1 MALRGNDK
9 SDDKEGC
16 YAVFTKSD
24 RAVEL
29 AMEEDD
35 DALVCTGIRTTAEA
49 MEEDGFVITGS
60 KPADEG
66 ELTMTEMY
74 KRQITYIEYHERQI
88 REQRE
93 QAELNERLARQAEQ
107 RARQAVRFA
116 EREKARELEREKDR
130 EAEREKD
137 REAERE
143 KDRERARREQREAAK
158 VAKVA
163 KVAVAE
169 DVRASV
175 AKRGLLEPPP
185 PAEDDMKCVRVDLA
199 QTFAAAAAVAAAVAA
214 VTADAAASAVE
225 LIGQQ
230 QQQEEAA
237 HQQQQQQQ
245 EEGGQQQQQQQ
256 PEAEEKKAG
265 EKKDEKEEEEE
276 EAEKEEAVEEEDA
289 WDHTWEVE
297 ADRIAQ
303 KSKKRGEIL
312 NESFVDH
319 KDGDKLKHVVK
330 VVRSDTTTAHG
341 VLALAKELMPE
352 VEFKSNSSKKVWTVR
367 CVVESDDAARE
378 VENLFRAYFGLEQTP
393 F

>member
-1 MALRGNDK
+1 MALQGNDERK
-9 SDDKEGC
+9 GKGRDANDDKGKGR

-29 AMEEDD
+29 AMEEDA
-35 DALVCTGIRTTAEA
+35 DALVCTGVRDAVEA

-60 KPADEG
+60 KPAGEG
-66 ELTMTEMY
+66 EVTMTEMY
-74 KRQITYIEYHERQI
+74 RRQLAYIEYHERQV

-93 QAELNERLARQAEQ
+93 KDRELNERLARQAEQ

-116 EREKARELEREKDR
+116 EREKDR

-137 REAERE
+137 RELERE
-143 KDRERARREQREAAK
+143 KDRERARREQREAAR
-158 VAKVA
+158 
-163 KVAVAE
+163 VAVAE

-175 AKRGLLEPPP
+175 AKRGLLEPPR

-199 QTFAAAAAVAAAVAA
+199 QTFAAAAAAVAEGTAAAV
-214 VTADAAASAVE
+214 VE
-225 LIGQQ
+225 LLGQQ
-230 QQQEEAA
+230 RQDEETG
-237 HQQQQQQQ
+237 QQQQQQQ

-256 PEAEEKKAG
+256 PEAEEKEAEEDE
-265 EKKDEKEEEEE
+265 EKKEEKKAEEKEK
-276 EAEKEEAVEEEDA
+276 EAEEEDA

-297 ADRIAQ
+297 ADKIAQ

-330 VVRSDTTTAHG
+330 VVKSDTTTAHG

-378 VENLFRAYFGLEQTP
+378 VENLFKAYFGLEQTP